1 MKKYM
6 FIALFAGSLILPTA
20 LYPAVKGSLDRTN
33 YENREMAPFPDL
45 TPKNLMHIPAE
56 FEAWYNDH
64 VPFKSLLVK
73 GKRKMD
79 IHLLG
84 QEVIDSVSVGKD
96 GWLFFTE
103 SDEGCDAMADF
114 QRTNLYTD
122 EKTDEL
128 IRRIAS
134 VNRSMKER
142 GIRFAA
148 FIAPNKESVYGQY
161 MPDRIRQF
169 GTVSR
174 VEAVV
179 PKLQAAGLPVYDL
192 KPALM
197 EYADQYQVFFKADTH
212 WNDFGAFA
220 ASQAI
225 SRIFLG
231 SGVPLESVT
240 AKQASQLTGDLARM
254 LNMTDEYNGDFFYEI
269 DGYLPEVSAA
279 PVYDNG
285 METFTVFESDSLN
298 DKTLFVLG
306 DSFTQMLKRYLP
318 RLYRRTVFATFDTY
332 ESGMPEKYGAD
343 DFIYLTVERNQDLFE
358 RMDEVCGLVP

>member
-1 MKKYM
+1 MKKQI
-6 FIALFAGSLILPTA
+6 FIALFAGSLTLPTI
-20 LYPAVKGSLDRTN
+20 LFPSVRKSLDPTN
-33 YENREMAPFPDL
+33 YENRELASFPEL
-45 TPKNLMHIPAE
+45 SLKNLMHIPAE

-73 GKRKMD
+73 EKRKID

-84 QEVIDSVSVGKD
+84 QEVIDSVSVGRD

-103 SDEGCDAMADF
+103 SDEGCDALADF

-122 EKTDEL
+122 EKTEEL
-128 IRRIAS
+128 IRRIS
-134 VNRSMKER
+134 FVNRSMKER

-148 FIAPNKESVYGQY
+148 FIAPNKESIYGQY

-169 GTVSR
+169 GSVSR

-179 PKLQAAGLPVYDL
+179 PRLQEAGLPVYDL

-220 ASQAI
+220 ASQAV
-225 SRIFLG
+225 SRILLG
-231 SGVPLESVT
+231 SSVPLESVSV
-240 AKQASQLTGDLARM
+240 KQASQFSGDLARM
-254 LNMTDEYNGDFFYEI
+254 LNMTDEYNEDFFYEF
-269 DGYLPEVSAA
+269 DGYLPEVSAEC
-279 PVYDNG
+279 VYDNG
-285 METFTVFESDSLN
+285 METLTVFESDSPN
-298 DKTLFVLG
+298 DQTLFVLG
-306 DSFTQMLKRYLP
+306 DSFSQMLKRYLP

-332 ESGMPEKYGAD
+332 ESGMEEEYGAD

-358 RMDEVCGLVP
+358 RMDEICGPDS